1 MYKCGGMAAPLV
13 TFRQMVPGLK
23 GMKRIFDSLKD
34 ILNFNEEFFFLSS
47 FFLIDFQA
55 ALSTFPDCAFLLT
68 LTAHLAIFLHHL
80 K

>member
-1 MYKCGGMAAPLV
+1 MAALLV
-13 TFRQMVPGLK
+13 TFRQMVPGPK

-34 ILNFNEEFFFLSS
+34 ILNFNGALIFY

-55 ALSTFPDCAFLLT
+55 APLAFPDSAVLLT
-68 LTAHLAIFLHHL
+68 LTAPLVIFLHHL

>member
-34 ILNFNEEFFFLSS
+34 ILNFNEELFFFFS
-47 FFLIDFQA
+47 FFF
-55 ALSTFPDCAFLLT
+55 
-68 LTAHLAIFLHHL
+68 
-80 K
+80 